1 MKLLQ
6 QVSLSISI
14 LFIVLGCSHSDH
26 TISLDFIKYQSAIS
40 SKNIKRELDFI
51 HPQVIKSTT
60 QEALIT
66 SLKLRN
72 TDTLYSIHFDSIIKI
87 SPIIKQGNLA
97 YALITYAETVK
108 ICFQEMKE
116 KDGSNEAI
124 ELGLL
129 ELRNE
134 YGNENVYF
142 NKETC
147 KALVQL
153 NTDIY
158 SILSPSFSN
167 WKFVHHDERSMEF
180 ITPIIPEGVKNE
192 SFN

>member
-1 MKLLQ
+1 M
-6 QVSLSISI
+6 
-14 LFIVLGCSHSDH
+14 
-26 TISLDFIKYQSAIS
+26 
-40 SKNIKRELDFI
+40 
-51 HPQVIKSTT
+51 
-60 QEALIT
+60 
-66 SLKLRN
+66 
-72 TDTLYSIHFDSIIKI
+72 
-87 SPIIKQGNLA
+87 A

-134 YGNENVYF
+134 YGHENVYF

-167 WKFVHHDERSMEF
+167 WKFVHHHERSMEF
-180 ITPIIPEGVKNE
+180 ITPIVPEDIKRELLN
-192 SFN
+192 